1 MNIFQPPKTDYS
13 DHYDLARFNLSWKVS
28 LFMSMVLIFL
38 GSTFVGLGQIVYIPT
53 FLGLSITLSLVYV
66 QWKTRRYQLV
76 STIFAVTGTVLC
88 QFTLLFYPE
97 QFHFVDLMWII
108 IILLYTFFMLGRV
121 WGLVLTLINTTGV
134 IFFILFVLNTNLASV
149 DSLATGQIIALSVN
163 FGICGI
169 IIAFLLFQFLNV
181 INIAE
186 TNFRQVNDTLRDRN
200 AKVEDQHQEKTVM
213 LREIHHRVKNNLQ
226 VITSLLRLQAQE
238 IDDPHSKEKFNESI
252 NRVISMALI
261 HERMYQSE
269 HLARIDLEG
278 YLTSLSE
285 ELIHSYNVKKPIELA
300 IQCDIDHITPK
311 SLVSIAL
318 IFNELISNSIKH
330 AFSATSKAKI
340 DITLLIKS
348 DDTVNLV
355 YHDNG
360 IWKERQRPKSFGI
373 DLIESLCDQLNGV
386 MDVDTNSGTRYEF
399 NFERQYL
406 IQED

>member
-1 MNIFQPPKTDYS
+1 MNIFHPPQTEYS
-13 DHYDLARFNLSWKVS
+13 DHYDLARFNLSWKINV
-28 LFMSMVLIFL
+28 FMSILLVLL
-38 GSTFVGLGQIVYIPT
+38 GITFIGLGQIVYIPT
-53 FLGLSITLSLVYV
+53 FIGLLVTVSLLLIH
-66 QWKTRRYQLV
+66 WKTRRYQLA
-76 STIFAVTGTVLC
+76 SQFFAVTGTLLC
-88 QFTLLFYPE
+88 QYTLLFFPE
-97 QFHFVDLMWII
+97 EFHFVDLFWII
-108 IILLYTFFMLGRV
+108 IILLYTFFMLGRN
-121 WGLVLTLINTTGV
+121 WGLINTLVNTVGV
-134 IFFILFVLNTNLASV
+134 IFYILFVLNTNLASV
-149 DSLATGQIIALSVN
+149 DSLVSGQIISLSIN
-163 FGICGI
+163 IGICGLI
-169 IIAFLLFQFLNV
+169 ISFLLFQFLNV

-186 TNFRQVNDTLRDRN
+186 NNLRQVNNALREQN

-285 ELIHSYNVKKPIELA
+285 ELIQSYNVKKPIELA
-300 IQCDIDHITPK
+300 IQCEIDHITPK

-330 AFSATSKAKI
+330 AFEHTAKAKI
-340 DITLLIKS
+340 DIKLLIKS

-360 IWKERQRPKSFGI
+360 TWKDRERPNSFGI
-373 DLIESLCDQLNGV
+373 DLIESLCDQLNGAMNV
-386 MDVDTNSGTRYEF
+386 ETTAGTRYEF